1 MEKDINVIV
10 DVEPTEAAALVKL
23 IEYLIED
30 WYVNKHEREEH
41 LKGIV
46 ALKDAKEQE
55 RGRE

>member
-1 MEKDINVIV
+1 V
-10 DVEPTEAAALVKL
+10 LVKL